1 MQDIKNARISQ
12 MIIDEMSRGADIRT
26 AIDRVLGAGTWQR
39 IVDELYDAFTQR
51 NAAEGGTA

>member
-12 MIIDEMSRGADIRT
+12 MIIEEMSRGADIRT

-39 IVDELYDAFTQR
+39 LVNELYDAFTAR
-51 NAAEGGTA
+51 NAAEGGGA

>member
-12 MIIDEMSRGADIRT
+12 MIIEEMARGSDIRT

-39 IVDELYDAFTQR
+39 IADELYDAFMAR
-51 NAAEGGTA
+51 NAAEGGAA